1 MSVPLLNLR
10 GSNGSEALPVSKDE
24 ALEHAEARDAPIFER
39 LCEALDNSIKIV
51 TGTGRPVA
59 ISVEVYPS
67 HILTRAIET
76 YEALGWKAE
85 VIDRDTD
92 GNYLQL
98 T

>member
-1 MSVPLLNLR
+1 
-10 GSNGSEALPVSKDE
+10 LPVSKED
-24 ALEHAEARDAPIFER
+24 ALAHAEARDAPIFER
-39 LCEALDNSIKIV
+39 LSESLDSAIKIV
-51 TGTGRPVA
+51 TGTGRTVSV
-59 ISVEVYPS
+59 SVEAYPS

-85 VIDRDTD
+85 VVDMQQD